1 MYLPKHFDETRPA
14 VLVALARAYPL
25 ATLVCQGPDG
35 LLANP
40 IPLLPDDTL
49 SVLRGHV
56 ARANPLWRALGAGLP
71 ALAIFQGPQGY
82 VSPTLYPS
90 KASNG
95 QVAPTWNYAVLH
107 VHGQLRAIDDARWV
121 RALVEELTAVHE
133 AERARPWQLDDAPPA
148 YAERMLAAVVGIEL
162 QIERAVGKFKLSQN
176 RDSADRAG
184 VLHGL
189 AATAL
194 GDFMAAFETPRE
206 GS

>member
-1 MYLPKHFDETRPA
+1 MYLPEHFDETRAA
-14 VLVALARAYPL
+14 VLVALVRAHPL
-25 ATLVCQGPDG
+25 ATLVCHGPDG
-35 LLANP
+35 LLANH
-40 IPLLPDDTL
+40 IPLLPDATL

-56 ARANPLWRALGAGLP
+56 ARANPLWQQIGAGLP

-82 VSPTLYPS
+82 VSPALYPS
-90 KASNG
+90 KAING
-95 QVAPTWNYAVLH
+95 QVVPTWNYAVLH

-121 RALVEELTAVHE
+121 RALVEGLTAVHE
-133 AERARPWQLDDAPPA
+133 AQRAQPWQLDDAPPA

-162 QIERAVGKFKLSQN
+162 QVERVVGKFKLSQN
-176 RDSADRAG
+176 RDPADQAG

-189 AATAL
+189 VETPL